1 VRFTKVLTKYSTEY
15 NNTLFIQMMCQ
26 KFGMDKKD
34 LFEFFVNLFAM
45 KNGINERMDAIIEE
59 FEITKLDIQRM
70 QRYLDKCTYP
80 SENLPDNDADDDEDA

>member
-1 VRFTKVLTKYSTEY
+1 VLTKYSTEY
-15 NNTLFIQMMCQ
+15 NNALFIQMMCQ

-34 LFEFFVNLFAM
+34 LFAFFSNVFAM
-45 KNGINERMDAIIEE
+45 KNENRDARIDDIIEE

-80 SENLPDNDADDDEDA
+80 SEMLHEDDDIAANDE

>member
-1 VRFTKVLTKYSTEY
+1 
-15 NNTLFIQMMCQ
+15 MMCQ

-34 LFEFFVNLFAM
+34 LFAFFLHVFANTDDTQM
-45 KNGINERMDAIIEE
+45 EAIIEE

-80 SENLPDNDADDDEDA
+80 SEVVHEEADDDACD

>member
-1 VRFTKVLTKYSTEY
+1 
-15 NNTLFIQMMCQ
+15 MCQ

-34 LFEFFVNLFAM
+34 LFAFFLHLFSSSDTDDKVMEDLIA
-45 KNGINERMDAIIEE
+45 E

-80 SENLPDNDADDDEDA
+80 SEVVQEDVGGGDDCDE